1 MVVSVGSPGSVTV
14 GLEVVDVR
22 IVEFEDVGVGVRLV
36 G

>member
-1 MVVSVGSPGSVTV
+1 MVVGVGSVDV

-22 IVEFEDVGVGVRLV
+22 IVEFEDVGVRLV

>member
-1 MVVSVGSPGSVTV
+1 MVVGVGSVVV

-22 IVEFEDVGVGVRLV
+22 IVEFEDVGVRLV